1 MTFGERV
8 RNRRLSLNNLSQ
20 EDLAKLVGYNVRS
33 AIHKIETNKANIRI
47 SDLELYATALN
58 TSPEYLMGWVED
70 PEIKHDDIYKN
81 VNIFEKIPV
90 VGNVAAGNGVYADND
105 ILFYEQVPKTWID
118 SNYNYVL
125 LKVFGDSMC
134 PKFEEGDLLLVRIQ
148 DTITSGDFGVAIID
162 GDQGVVKKIFY
173 DKNCIELV
181 SINPN
186 YQSRIFVNEDMN
198 RVRIFGTV
206 KKCIRNINI

>member
-206 KKCIRNINI
+206 KKCIRNINM

>member
-198 RVRIFGTV
+198 RVRIFGAV

>member
-47 SDLELYATALN
+47 SDLELYASALN

-198 RVRIFGTV
+198 RVRIFGAV